1 MATFE
6 IIGASS
12 GGGGSPAGYAAG
24 YPDGTKIYMALL
36 TQSGTD
42 TPVATVLMNTLG
54 GTVVWT
60 RANAGFYNGTLN
72 GVFTANKTW
81 SIITPIGIEG
91 AVATID
97 RQSDNAILILTSSQD
112 GYLLGSSIQI
122 IVFP

>member
-1 MATFE
+1 MAVFE
-6 IIGASS
+6 YIG
-12 GGGGSPAGYAAG
+12 GGGGSSVAGFTSGAKLYVAF
-24 YPDGTKIYMALL
+24 L
-36 TQSGTD
+36 TQTGTD
-42 TPVATVLMNTLG
+42 APVATVLQNDLG
-54 GTVVWT
+54 GEVVWT

-122 IVFP
+122 IVYP